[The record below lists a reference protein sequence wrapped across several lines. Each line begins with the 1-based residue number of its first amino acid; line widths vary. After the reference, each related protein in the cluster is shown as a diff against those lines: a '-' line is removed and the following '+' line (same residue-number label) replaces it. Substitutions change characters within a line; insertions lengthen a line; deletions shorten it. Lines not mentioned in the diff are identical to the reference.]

1 MDIDK
6 TEFIDDFIEDMN
18 DLMSNAEI
26 SLKKLEDNH
35 SLDLINELFRVAHS
49 IKGMSA
55 SMEFKRLEMLTHK
68 IEDLMYVVRDG
79 TLEFSQ
85 DILEILQI
93 GFAFLNELF
102 TSVKLSGVED
112 CVRVTQQVGAMLDVH
127 DPISGEYAL
136 EVSSP
141 GWDRPFFQLSQ
152 MSGYIGHQVALR
164 LIAAVENRRK
174 FQAKLITVD
183 LENEMIQVEVEGK
196 HVLEIDSHNIDKA
209 NLIYQD

>member
-1 MDIDK
+1 MKLSNKSQALYDLIAPAVAACGVDLWGIEFLPQGKRSLLRIFIDK
-6 TEFIDDFIEDMN
+6 PIDE
-18 DLMSNAEI
+18 SAEPI
-26 SLKKLEDNH
+26 
-35 SLDLINELFRVAHS
+35 
-49 IKGMSA
+49 
-55 SMEFKRLEMLTHK
+55 
-68 IEDLMYVVRDG
+68 
-79 TLEFSQ
+79 
-85 DILEILQI
+85 
-93 GFAFLNELF
+93 LNEEGE
-102 TSVKLSGVED
+102 VEQGRGIGVED

-174 FQAKLITVD
+174 FQAKLLSVD
-183 LENEMIQVEVEGK
+183 LENEMIQVEVDAK
-196 HVLEIDSHNIDKA
+196 HMLEIDSNNIDKA